1 MELTAQRLRE
11 LTDYDPDT
19 GRFIR
24 RAGPK
29 AGKPF
34 RKPRGKKSVR
44 IKIDGKT
51 YRTAQC
57 AFLRMTGEW
66 PTRRVVRKDGNIKN
80 DRWANLEL
88 EERPASITTRRKI
101 SGALRLTVIAA
112 GSIPRR
118 KRTLLTALHV
128 PNAACKK
135 N

>member
-1 MELTAQRLRE
+1 MRE
-11 LTDYDPDT
+11 LTDYDPSPV
-19 GRFIR
+19 GSHG
-24 RAGPK
+24 GPDRK

-34 RKPRGKKSVR
+34 RTPRGKKAVR
-44 IKIDGKT
+44 VKLHGKT
-51 YRTAQC
+51 YLAANC
-57 AFLRMTGEW
+57 AWLWMTGEW

-135 N
+135 SWLGWV